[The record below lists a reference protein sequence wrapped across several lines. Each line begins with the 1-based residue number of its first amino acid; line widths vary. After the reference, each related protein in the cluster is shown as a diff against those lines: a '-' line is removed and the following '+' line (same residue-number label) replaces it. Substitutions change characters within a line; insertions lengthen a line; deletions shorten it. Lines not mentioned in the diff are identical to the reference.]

1 MTFDPYP
8 KELQIES
15 IIQNYK
21 CTQDKSKQKATHKG
35 RVTKRN
41 GKNKRTQT
49 EKNSKEYSPP
59 VDRLLENLEMYTCIM
74 REIRKTISFHGH
86 HRNGFTGA
94 RCVITQC
101 LYR

>member
-15 IIQNYK
+15 IIQNCK

-49 EKNSKEYSPP
+49 KKKIQRNTP
-59 VDRLLENLEMYTCIM
+59 LL
-74 REIRKTISFHGH
+74 
-86 HRNGFTGA
+86 
-94 RCVITQC
+94 
-101 LYR
+101 